1 MRLED
6 LEISLRE
13 FKGIGIK
20 TALKLEKNKIKTI
33 KDLLYFFPYKYLDLT
48 QIKKISELKINETAV
63 IVGKITNLKIFPTPK
78 RKMFILQ
85 GIISDETG
93 SLKVIWYNQPF
104 LAKTLKNNLLISLIG
119 KLIKNRYGLNFQ
131 PLKFEILNSKEDFK
145 KRIVPIY
152 SEIEGIKSSF
162 FEKLIKNILEK
173 YDIKNLLDPLPLQ
186 IISKLNYPSLGEA
199 LSNIHKPKNFKDIDL
214 AKERLSFEELLYLEL
229 ALFYERKNLSQNSA
243 PVINKDES
251 LIKEFLKQFNFNL
264 TQGQKK
270 VLEEIFN
277 DLKKNIPMNR
287 LLQGETG
294 SGKTLIAEI
303 ISLHFALQDLQV
315 IFMAPTEILAQQH
328 FQRFLNHFINFDV
341 GLGLITSGQ
350 IFYGLKGFR
359 SRKKINEINRLLST
373 GQIKILI
380 GTHSL
385 IENSFNFQKVGLI
398 IIDEQQRFGVEQRK
412 KLLSQTKQEF
422 LPHFLSMT
430 ATPIPRTLAL
440 AFYGD
445 LDFSYLEEKP
455 FGQKEIKTF
464 IIPPSKE
471 NIMWQFVKKEINEG
485 HQIFII
491 CPRVE
496 EKEDEIRSVKEEYE
510 RVKKIFETQTNADLQ
525 TISDRTRTNTD
536 FITKELSEM
545 SVLSPKKSEH
555 PVLDPHKSV
564 KIAMLHGKMSSEEK
578 EKILKLMQKNEIQ
591 ILISSS
597 VVEVGIDLPLATTII
612 IQSPERFGLAQ
623 LYQLKG
629 RVGRGV
635 HQGYCFLV
643 PHKLS
648 LKAKLRLKYFLK
660 AKNALELSEYDL
672 KLRGAGE
679 LLGERQAGLPDLA
692 MQSLNNI
699 YLLEKAKKIAKEIIE
714 ISDNLEKFPYLKQQ
728 VNKRRNLLLS

>member
-104 LAKTLKNNLLISLIG
+104 LAKTLKNNLLIALIG
-119 KLIKNRYGLNFQ
+119 KLVKNRYGLNFQ

-199 LSNIHKPKNFKDIDL
+199 LYNIHKPKNFKDIDL

-243 PVINKDES
+243 PVINKDEN

-303 ISLHFALQDLQV
+303 ISLHFALQNLQV

-328 FQRFLNHFINFDV
+328 FQRFLNHFVNFDV

-525 TISDRTRTNTD
+525 TILDHTRTNTD
-536 FITKELSEM
+536 FIIKELSEM

-555 PVLDPHKSV
+555 PVLDPHRSV

-578 EKILKLMQKNEIQ
+578 EKILRLMQKNEIQ

>member
-1 MRLED
+1 MKLEE

-104 LAKTLKNNLLISLIG
+104 LAKTLKNNLLIALIG
-119 KLIKNRYGLNFQ
+119 KLVKNRYGLNFQ

-145 KRIVPIY
+145 KRIVPVY

-199 LSNIHKPKNFKDIDL
+199 LYNIHKPKNFKDIDL

-229 ALFYERKNLSQNSA
+229 ALLYERKNLSQNSA
-243 PVINKDES
+243 PVINKDEN

-303 ISLHFALQDLQV
+303 ISLHFVLQNLQV

-328 FQRFLNHFINFDV
+328 FQRFLNHFVNFDV

-385 IENSFNFQKVGLI
+385 IENSFNFQKVGLV

-510 RVKKIFETQTNADLQ
+510 RVKKIFETQTNADLK
-525 TISDRTRTNTD
+525 TISDHTRTNTD
-536 FITKELSEM
+536 FITNELSEM

-555 PVLDPHKSV
+555 PVLDQHRSV

-578 EKILKLMQKNEIQ
+578 EKILRLMQKNEIQ